1 VKDETFGFADLGLAA
16 DIPLKFMPA
25 RYGKW
30 TFTTGVHVL
39 WLGSNSKRLAGPSS
53 NDALNGLNVTGG
65 KGTEV
70 WALTGI
76 KIEY

>member
-1 VKDETFGFADLGLAA
+1 MKDETFGFADLGIAA
-16 DIPLKFMPA
+16 DIPLKFMPT

-30 TFTTGVHVL
+30 TFTTGVHTL
-39 WLGSNSKRLAGPSS
+39 WLGGNSKRLAGPSS

-70 WALTGI
+70 WAPTGI